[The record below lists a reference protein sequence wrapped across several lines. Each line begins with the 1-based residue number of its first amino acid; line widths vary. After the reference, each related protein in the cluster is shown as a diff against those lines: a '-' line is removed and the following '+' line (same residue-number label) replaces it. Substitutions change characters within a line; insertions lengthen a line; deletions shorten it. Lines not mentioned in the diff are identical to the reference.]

1 MDIDLGPL
9 PSHRVRAASL
19 LLTAAFA
26 DDGILTRYMPGRRG
40 RRLGIPAFFASVIEE
55 HLETT
60 YAATLES
67 HLVGVAVWAPPEPA
81 PARLRARSRLLL
93 VRALFPRASRSL
105 LDGLGR
111 LEQLHPSEPHW
122 YLAFT
127 GVDPAR
133 HGTGIGAALLQP
145 VLAQADHDGL
155 LCCLETPFPRTHA
168 FYRRLGF
175 ELTSTVRPFEDAR
188 PLDIMIRKPRA
199 ADAQTE

>member
-9 PSHRVRAASL
+9 PRRRVRAASL

-40 RRLGIPAFFASVIEE
+40 RHVGIPAFFASVIDE
-55 HLETT
+55 HLGTT
-60 YAATLES
+60 FAATLDS
-67 HLVGVAVWAPPEPA
+67 QLLGVAVWAPPEPV
-81 PARLRARSRLLL
+81 PAGLRARSRLLL
-93 VRALFPRASRSL
+93 VRALFPRATRSL
-105 LDGLGR
+105 LEGLGR
-111 LEQLHPSEPHW
+111 LEQLHPTEPHW

-133 HGTGIGAALLQP
+133 HRRGIGAALLQP

-155 LCCLETPFPRTHA
+155 VCCLETPFPETHA

-175 ELTSTVRPFEDAR
+175 ELISSVRPFEEAR
-188 PLDIMIRKPRA
+188 PLDIMIRKPRPT
-199 ADAQTE
+199 DAQTE

>member
-9 PSHRVRAASL
+9 PRRRIRAASL
-19 LLTAAFA
+19 LLAAAFA

-40 RRLGIPAFFASVIEE
+40 RHVGIPAFFASVIEE
-55 HLETT
+55 HLGTT
-60 YAATLES
+60 FAATLQS
-67 HLVGVAVWAPPEPA
+67 QLLGVAVWAPPEPV
-81 PARLRARSRLLL
+81 PAGLRARSRLLL
-93 VRALFPRASRSL
+93 VRALFPRATRSL
-105 LDGLGR
+105 LEGLGR
-111 LEQLHPSEPHW
+111 LEQLHPTEPHW

-133 HGTGIGAALLQP
+133 RGRGIGAALLQP

-175 ELTSTVRPFEDAR
+175 ELKSSVRPFEDAR
-188 PLDIMIRKPRA
+188 PLDIMIRKPRPT
-199 ADAQTE
+199 DAQTE

>member
-9 PSHRVRAASL
+9 PRRRVRAASL

-40 RRLGIPAFFASVIEE
+40 RHVGIPAFFASVIDE
-55 HLETT
+55 HLGTT
-60 YAATLES
+60 FAATLDS
-67 HLVGVAVWAPPEPA
+67 QLLGVAVWAPPEPV
-81 PARLRARSRLLL
+81 PAGLRARSGLLL
-93 VRALFPRASRSL
+93 VRALFPRATRSL
-105 LDGLGR
+105 LEGLGR
-111 LEQLHPSEPHW
+111 LEQLHPTEPHW

-127 GVDPAR
+127 GVDPACHR
-133 HGTGIGAALLQP
+133 RGIGTALLQP

-155 LCCLETPFPRTHA
+155 LCCLDTPFPRTRA

-175 ELTSTVRPFEDAR
+175 ELKSSVRPFEDAR

-199 ADAQTE
+199 TDAQTE